1 MFRHPPPPDSPL
13 TEADMQAFADGNLPP
28 ERAARVR
35 KYLGGRPREAERI
48 AFYRQLN
55 MQMRDV
61 FEGAFPQKIHAPG
74 DDNERDFRFLSLM
87 RRLVVWRIGA
97 VLLGIVLLI
106 GSVSGWYFASRVSA
120 ETLDAVAVMALMR
133 ASNHHEG
140 TETAPAA
147 AAAARPDDPN
157 AADLSPLGMML
168 VDSRTRHPN
177 LIGRID
183 ILDYRNAEGE
193 PVVLLSSPAPF
204 ASDKPHWAAQR
215 VGDVRLLMW
224 TVDGTRY
231 VLAGRASTRGLMRAA
246 DALTA
251 ADGK

>member
-1 MFRHPPPPDSPL
+1 MSRNRPPPDSPL

-35 KYLGGRPREAERI
+35 KYLGAQPREAERI

-55 MQMRDV
+55 MQMRHV
-61 FEGAFPQKIHAPG
+61 FEGAFPQKIHAAG
-74 DDNERDFRFLSLM
+74 EERERDFRFLSLM
-87 RRLVVWRIGA
+87 RRLIVWRIGA
-97 VLLGIVLLI
+97 VLLGIVLLV
-106 GSVSGWYFASRVSA
+106 GAVGGCYFASRVSA

-133 ASNHHEG
+133 ASNHRAEADG
-140 TETAPAA
+140 APAVRA
-147 AAAARPDDPN
+147 DDPN
-157 AADLSPLGMML
+157 AADLSPLGLTL

-193 PVVLLSSPAPF
+193 PVVLLSSPALF
-204 ASDKPHWAAQR
+204 ASDKPHWSAQR

-224 TVDGTRY
+224 TFDGTRY